1 MPGDQGRDGPKDPT
15 FVGWPRP
22 GPGPN
27 LEDMTSNHITDLDH
41 ELPHAHS
48 HRCRW
53 SPRQASWVC
62 PGGGPAEAVTAE
74 PLVDVRDMIVAH
86 TAMLREFRLA
96 PAAVTRT
103 TPGDRRRAAA
113 VAAHIRFVCDL
124 LHHHHEGEDALLW
137 PKLRERTTPD
147 ALGVIEEAEAQHYAL
162 DVALSRVGIL
172 RQAWT
177 DNPDGARREQLA
189 EQLEAL
195 HALLREHLDLEERA
209 LLPLAAMVLTH
220 AEWHAIGDAA
230 VAAIPK
236 AALPLAFGMFAY
248 EGDPAVLTD
257 MLAMAPPVPRR
268 LLPLIAPRVY
278 ARRARRVH
286 GSARP

>member
-1 MPGDQGRDGPKDPT
+1 
-15 FVGWPRP
+15 
-22 GPGPN
+22 
-27 LEDMTSNHITDLDH
+27 MTSDHIADPDH
-41 ELPHAHS
+41 EVPHAHS

-53 SPRQASWVC
+53 SPGQASWVC
-62 PGGGPAEAVTAE
+62 LGSGPAESVTAE

-103 TPGDRRRAAA
+103 TPGDRRRASA
-113 VAAHIRFVCDL
+113 VASHIRFLCDL

-137 PKLRERTTPD
+137 PKLRERTSSD
-147 ALGVIEEAEAQHYAL
+147 ALGVIEEAEAQHHDLASAL
-162 DVALSRVGIL
+162 HRVEIL
-172 RQAWT
+172 RQAWA
-177 DNPDGARREQLA
+177 DNPGGVQREELA
-189 EQLEAL
+189 LQLETL
-195 HALLREHLDLEERA
+195 HTLLRDHLDLEERA
-209 LLPLAAMVLTH
+209 LLPLAALVLTH
-220 AEWHAIGDAA
+220 AEWHAVGDAA
-230 VAAIPK
+230 VAAMPK
-236 AALPLAFGMFAY
+236 SALPLAFGMFAY

-257 MLAMAPPVPRR
+257 MLAMAPPIPRK